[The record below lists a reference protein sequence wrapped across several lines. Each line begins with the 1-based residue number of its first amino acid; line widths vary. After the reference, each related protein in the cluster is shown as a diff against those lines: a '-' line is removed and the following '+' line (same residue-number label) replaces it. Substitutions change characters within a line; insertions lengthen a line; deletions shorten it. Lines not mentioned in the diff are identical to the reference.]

1 MVLACFQSLSVG
13 GHARSRAERLLG
25 IMPVF
30 SCGSEKRKALATV
43 IFEGQGK
50 KKSGVANFIPFFRMP
65 LMGAAAEG
73 AEDMIGPRVGRAK
86 RADRPKRGGLCWDV
100 KEESKRK
107 ERFQTG

>member
-50 KKSGVANFIPFFRMP
+50 KSGVANFIPFFRMP

-86 RADRPKRGGLCWDV
+86 RVDRPNGGVCV
-100 KEESKRK
+100 
-107 ERFQTG
+107 GM